1 MCHLKGRQERRI
13 SSYSRKGKH
22 FCSNQTCSWW
32 DSPTLERAACF
43 ILSVYLSVQLTHPK
57 TSSET
62 PRMKIDQ
69 ISGHLVAQWSW
80 HIRFIVTH
88 SIYCLNLIRCIY
100 LFSVLN
106 CSCASGLEYHPLLFK
121 NTWLTVWMFYLG
133 VLYLWWWV
141 RSAYNFSFF
150 YSSDLVFVARL
161 CSFLEL

>member
-1 MCHLKGRQERRI
+1 MRLTHIGEGSLL
-13 SSYSRKGKH
+13 YSI
-22 FCSNQTCSWW
+22 CVPIC
-32 DSPTLERAACF
+32 
-43 ILSVYLSVQLTHPK
+43 VQLTHPK

-62 PRMKIDQ
+62 PKMKIDQ

-80 HIRFIVTH
+80 HIQFIVTH
-88 SIYCLNLIRCIY
+88 SIYHINLIRCIY

-121 NTWLTVWMFYLG
+121 NTWLIVWMFCLG

-141 RSAYNFSFF
+141 RAVHNFSFL
-150 YSSDLVFVARL
+150 YSTDLLFVARL